1 VLADEFA
8 TMTAEQNAALLAKVR
23 TAARQEQFLE
33 VIAPAEARR
42 RFEGA
47 IDLVPLPPETVG
59 LAQALGR
66 VLATDLAAGTDVP
79 AFDRSGVDGFAVRA
93 ADTIGANDR
102 APHRLLLNAE
112 VIACG
117 HPPMLEVRAGA
128 ASTIATG
135 GAIPRGA
142 DAVVMIE
149 HTELVETPEGPAID
163 VRRAVAPGQF
173 VSFAG
178 SDMAR
183 GETVLRRGQRITSRE
198 IGILAACGIA
208 EIPVVRRPRV
218 AVLSTGDELALP
230 GAPLPPAGVYD
241 SNGAIVAAAVHEAG
255 GEAVHYGIVPD
266 DEARLEPVVRDA
278 LAACDMAVLS
288 GGTSKGAGDLS
299 YRILSRLGSPGVL
312 VHGVALKPGK
322 PLCLAVCDGKPVA
335 VLPGF
340 PTSAIFTFHTFIA
353 PVIRARAGLPAE
365 GAQSV
370 AATVPVRIASE
381 MGRREFVLVTLVPGE
396 RGPVAFPIA
405 KGSGAVTAF
414 SHADGF
420 VAIDALSD
428 GLDAG
433 TSQDVTLI
441 GAEARAPDIVIMG
454 SHCVGLDVLVGRLAE
469 QGIAA
474 RTVAVGSQGGAAAI
488 ARGECDIAPVHL
500 LDAASGTY
508 NVHLAR
514 DGISLQPGWQRMQ
527 GFVFRRDDVRFAGKT
542 AEGALRA
549 ALDDPSSLI
558 VNRNA
563 GSGTRILIDRLLEGR
578 RPPGYANQPRSHNA
592 VAATI
597 AQGRADWGIAIA
609 NVAKLYGLAFLPV
622 APEHYDFLVADGH
635 RSRPA
640 VRAFLEALEEPE
652 VRKRI
657 LALGMSY
664 ENEYTPH
671 ADCQSPPP
679 LAGEG

>member
-1 VLADEFA
+1 
-8 TMTAEQNAALLAKVR
+8 MTNGTPKDAILLAEVR
-23 TAARQEQFLE
+23 AAARQEQFLD
-33 VIAPAEARR
+33 VLSPAEARR
-42 RFEGA
+42 RFEDA
-47 IDLVPLPPETVG
+47 IDRAPLAAETVG

-66 VLATDLAAGTDVP
+66 VLAADLAAGTDVP

-93 ADTIGANDR
+93 ADTTGASDR
-102 APHRLLLNAE
+102 APRRLLLNAE

-117 HPPMLEVRAGA
+117 HPPGLEVRAGT

-135 GAIPRGA
+135 GPIPRGA
-142 DAVVMIE
+142 EAVVMIE
-149 HTELVETPEGPAID
+149 HTELTETPAGPAID

-183 GETVLRRGQRITSRE
+183 GEAVLRRGQRITSRE
-198 IGILAACGIA
+198 IGIIAACGIA
-208 EIPVVRRPRV
+208 EIAVVRRPRV
-218 AVLSTGDELALP
+218 GVLSTGDELAPP
-230 GAPLPPAGVYD
+230 GKPLPAAGVYD
-241 SNGAIVAAAVHEAG
+241 SNGAIVAAAVAEAG

-266 DEARLEPVVRDA
+266 DEARLESIVRRA
-278 LAACDMAVLS
+278 LAECDMVVLS

-299 YRILSRLGSPGVL
+299 YRILSRLGLPGVL

-340 PTSAIFTFHTFIA
+340 PTSAIFTFHSFVA
-353 PVIRARAGLPAE
+353 PVIRARAGLPARST
-365 GAQSV
+365 QSV
-370 AATVPVRIASE
+370 EATVPVRIASE
-381 MGRREFVLVTLVPGE
+381 MGRQEFVLVTLAPGE

-414 SHADGF
+414 SQADGF
-420 VAIDALSD
+420 LAIDALSD

-433 TSQDVTLI
+433 TVSDVTMI
-441 GAEARAPDIVIMG
+441 GADARTPDLVIMG
-454 SHCVGLDVLVGRLAE
+454 SHCVALDVLISRLME
-469 QGIAA
+469 LGIAA
-474 RTVAVGSQGGAAAI
+474 RTVAVGSMGGAAAI

-500 LDAASGTY
+500 LDAETGRY
-508 NVHLAR
+508 NAHLAGP
-514 DGISLQPGWQRMQ
+514 GISLQPGWLRMQ
-527 GFVFRRDDVRFAGKT
+527 GFVFRGDDGRFAGRSAQDAVRT
-542 AEGALRA
+542 
-549 ALDDPSSLI
+549 ALDDPSCLM

-592 VAATI
+592 VAAAI

-622 APEHYDFLVADGH
+622 APEHYDFLVADD
-635 RSRPA
+635 RRARPT
-640 VRAFLEALEEPE
+640 VQAFLKALAEPE
-652 VRKRI
+652 VRTRI
-657 LALGMSY
+657 VALGMTY
-664 ENEYTPH
+664 E
-671 ADCQSPPP
+671 D
-679 LAGEG
+679 GG

>member
-1 VLADEFA
+1 
-8 TMTAEQNAALLAKVR
+8 MTVEHDAALLAKVR
-23 TAARQEQFLE
+23 AAARQEQFLE

-42 RFEGA
+42 RFESA
-47 IDLVPLPPETVG
+47 IDLAPLPPETVM

-66 VLATDLAAGTDVP
+66 VLATDLAADTDVP

-93 ADTIGANDR
+93 ADTTGAGDR
-102 APHRLLLNAE
+102 APRRLLLNAE

-117 HPPMLEVRAGA
+117 HPPALEVRAGT

-149 HTELVETPEGPAID
+149 HTELVETPGGPGID

-208 EIPVVRRPRV
+208 GIPVVRRPRV
-218 AVLSTGDELALP
+218 AVLSTGDELAPP

-241 SNGAIVAAAVHEAG
+241 SNGAIVAAAVAEAG
-255 GEAVHYGIVPD
+255 GEAAHYGIVAD
-266 DEARLEPVVRDA
+266 DEAKLEAAVRDA
-278 LAACDMAVLS
+278 LAACDMVVLS

-353 PVIRARAGLPAE
+353 PVIRACAGLPAE
-365 GAQSV
+365 GTQSIE
-370 AATVPVRIASE
+370 ATVPVRIASE
-381 MGRREFVLVTLVPGE
+381 MGRQEFVLVTLVPGE
-396 RGPVAFPIA
+396 HGPVAFPIA

-414 SHADGF
+414 SNADGF
-420 VAIDALSD
+420 VAIDALST

-433 TSQDVTLI
+433 ALRDVTLI
-441 GAEARAPDIVIMG
+441 GAGARTPDIVIMG
-454 SHCVGLDVLVGRLAE
+454 SHCVGLDVLVGRLSE
-469 QGIAA
+469 QDIAA

-500 LDAASGTY
+500 LDAASSRY
-508 NVHLAR
+508 NAHLVS
-514 DGISLQPGWQRMQ
+514 DGISLQPGWRRMQ
-527 GFVFRRDDVRFAGKT
+527 GFVFRRDDARFAGK
-542 AEGALRA
+542 AAKEALRA
-549 ALDDPSSLI
+549 ALDDPSCLM

-563 GSGTRILIDRLLEGR
+563 GSGTRILIDQQIEGR

-592 VAATI
+592 VAAAI

-622 APEHYDFLVADGH
+622 APEHYDFLMAERH
-635 RSRPA
+635 RSLPA
-640 VRAFLEALEEPE
+640 VQAFLKALADPD

-657 LALGMSY
+657 VALGMTY
-664 ENEYTPH
+664 
-671 ADCQSPPP
+671 
-679 LAGEG
+679 GEEA